1 MKNWPKIRVL
11 KPELVKCVFLSAPS
25 IKSMG
30 GEGFLTVC
38 TEALIIKVMFSNEN
52 MVLWMLH
59 LI

>member
-25 IKSMG
+25 LESMG

-38 TEALIIKVMFSNEN
+38 TEALIIKVMFSNKN